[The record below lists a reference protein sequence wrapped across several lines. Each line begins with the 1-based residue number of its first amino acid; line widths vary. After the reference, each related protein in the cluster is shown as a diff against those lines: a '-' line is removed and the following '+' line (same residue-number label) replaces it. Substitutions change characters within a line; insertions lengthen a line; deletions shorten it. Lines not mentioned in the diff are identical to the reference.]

1 MIRSKDL
8 YQEIEDELAA
18 IESGVTMEAVNSADA
33 SVQQSLTMQKGRI
46 QVKITRLE
54 TELKKAQEEM
64 AKLDKQIATKK
75 VGTGIQ

>member
-1 MIRSKDL
+1 MIRSKDF
-8 YQEIEDELAA
+8 YKEIEDELDA
-18 IESGVTMEAVNSADA
+18 IESGATMEDVNAADA
-33 SVQQSLTMQKGRI
+33 SVQQSLTMQRGRI

-64 AKLDKQIATKK
+64 ARLDKSIATKK

>member
-1 MIRSKDL
+1 
-8 YQEIEDELAA
+8 
-18 IESGVTMEAVNSADA
+18 MEAVNSADA

>member
-1 MIRSKDL
+1 MVRGKDF
-8 YQEIEDELAA
+8 YKEIEDELAV
-18 IESGVTMEAVNSADA
+18 IESGATMEEVNAADA
-33 SVQQSLTMQKGRI
+33 SVQQSLTMQRGRV

-64 AKLDKQIATKK
+64 AKIDKQIATKK